1 MAAGKD
7 VGPWLVHLGEGDAE
21 LVRCAT
27 ARRSVFVV
35 LVALIAA
42 GCVDENGEQD
52 GRTASE
58 ASGESTAPVESA
70 TTTAATTT
78 PSTVAQLG
86 ATADASILLDEARE
100 TYGAPGAMAYVDVA
114 GTPWFGTSGAAD
126 LAGAELTPTTR
137 FRIASI
143 TKPVVAFLVVDAVNR
158 GELSLDDVVS
168 RYVGEPLRHEPP
180 ITVRM
185 LLDHTSGIF
194 NVGDEGD
201 IAADVDALADPE
213 LKAQALDLATR
224 YLAGEPVS
232 MSAEL
237 YVALAET
244 HERYGDPGEVYHYSN
259 PNYQLAVMVLEE
271 ATGSTFDELLRT
283 RLVEPLGLADTTT
296 APADSG
302 LPEMHGYMPD
312 STNGDLTDQTD
323 DFLSLG
329 NGGSGGVISTPEEL
343 LLIMRAIVAGYLLP
357 PELTADMKDAT
368 LQSDLEYGLGLGRY
382 DLSCGTFYG
391 HQGSV
396 SGTQSIAL
404 ISDEDSA
411 GVVLVFNLV
420 NGIDPGLLA
429 LAESMVCA
437 GL

>member
-1 MAAGKD
+1 MRGSERRANRPAS
-7 VGPWLVHLGEGDAE
+7 VGPFRGDH
-21 LVRCAT
+21 RS
-27 ARRSVFVV
+27 RRIGQ
-35 LVALIAA
+35 A
-42 GCVDENGEQD
+42 DRRPPN
-52 GRTASE
+52 
-58 ASGESTAPVESA
+58 
-70 TTTAATTT
+70 
-78 PSTVAQLG
+78 TVASVDG
-86 ATADASILLDEARE
+86 TSDATILLDEARE
-100 TYGAPGAMAYVDVA
+100 TYGAPGAMAYLDVGGA
-114 GTPWFGTSGAAD
+114 PWFGTSGAAD
-126 LAGAELTPTTR
+126 LEGAEMTPTTR

-143 TKPVVAFLVVDAVNR
+143 TKSVVAFLVMDAVNR

-168 RYVGEPLRHEPP
+168 RYVGEPLRPEPP

-201 IAADVDALADPE
+201 IAADIDALTDPA
-213 LKAQALDLATR
+213 LKAQALDLGAR
-224 YLAGEPVS
+224 YLAGEPVR
-232 MSAEL
+232 MTAEL

-244 HERYGDPGEVYHYSN
+244 HERYAEPGEDYHYSN

-271 ATGSTFDELLRT
+271 TTGSSFDELLRT
-283 RLVEPLGLADTTT
+283 RLVEPLGLEHTTT

-312 STNGDLTDQTD
+312 ATTGELTDQTD
-323 DFLSLG
+323 AFLTLG

-343 LLIMRAIVAGYLLP
+343 FRIMQAIVAGDLLP
-357 PELTADMKDAT
+357 PALAADMKDAT

-404 ISDEDSA
+404 MSDEDAA

-420 NGIDPGLLA
+420 DDTDPGLLA
-429 LAESMVCA
+429 LAESMVCS
-437 GL
+437 GG

>member
-1 MAAGKD
+1 
-7 VGPWLVHLGEGDAE
+7 
-21 LVRCAT
+21 VRCVIG
-27 ARRSVFVV
+27 RMSVIFTV
-35 LVALIAA
+35 LTLSVA
-42 GCVDENGEQD
+42 GCGDGNGEQSD
-52 GRTASE
+52 PPASDRS
-58 ASGESTAPVESA
+58 AQSTPPIESA
-70 TTTAATTT
+70 
-78 PSTVAQLG
+78 
-86 ATADASILLDEARE
+86 ADEVSDPTILLDEARE

-114 GTPWFGTSGAAD
+114 GAAWFSASGAAD
-126 LAGAELTPTTR
+126 LEGAELSPTTR

-143 TKPVVAFLVVDAVNR
+143 TKPVVAFLVMDAVNR

-168 RYVGEPLRHEPP
+168 RYVGEPLRPEPP

-201 IAADVDALADPE
+201 IAADIDALTDPV
-213 LKAQALDLATR
+213 LKAQALDLATE
-224 YLAGEPVS
+224 YLAGEPVR
-232 MSAEL
+232 MPAEL

-244 HERYGDPGEVYHYSN
+244 HERYAAPGEDYHYSN

-283 RLVEPLGLADTTT
+283 RLVEPLGLEHTTT

-312 STNGDLTDQTD
+312 AATGELTDQTD
-323 DFLSLG
+323 AFLALG

-343 LLIMRAIVAGYLLP
+343 FRIIRAIVTGNLLTP
-357 PELTADMKDAT
+357 ALAADMQDAT

-404 ISDEDSA
+404 MSIEGSD
-411 GVVLVFNLV
+411 GVVLVFNLDDDT
-420 NGIDPGLLA
+420 DPGLLA
-429 LAESMVCA
+429 IAESMVCPA
-437 GL
+437 T